1 MKSSDSLSGL
11 RQRPELRCITDKHL
25 LLHQHEESSPIKHH
39 PRHKSHYFQTCDI
52 PDQGG
57 GNDRIGAFS
66 SYVAQLMTA
75 SIGFEMRNGSREKEN
90 TKRVNLKHSRSKSN
104 VKPVKSD
111 LKKGSFS
118 DKQSIKNK
126 GSQNKILYA
135 KNEYRAISPF
145 QLKIANTKPA
155 LPTKN
160 FSKAK
165 ENKEE
170 PVPQWKKY
178 MRELSLQVSK
188 KNKF

>member
-1 MKSSDSLSGL
+1 MKSSDSLSGI
-11 RQRPELRCITDKHL
+11 RKRPEIRCITDKHL
-25 LLHQHEESSPIKHH
+25 LIQQHEESSPLKLH
-39 PRHKSHYFQTCDI
+39 PRHKSNYFQTCDI

-66 SYVAQLMTA
+66 SYVAHLMTA
-75 SIGFEMRNGSREKEN
+75 SIGFEMRHCSKEREN
-90 TKRVNLKHSRSKSN
+90 TKKRSLKHSRSKSN

-126 GSQNKILYA
+126 GSQNKILYG

-145 QLKIANTKPA
+145 QLKIANSKPA
-155 LPTKN
+155 LPTKT

-178 MRELSLQVSK
+178 MRDLSLKVSQK
-188 KNKF
+188 K